1 MANERMTL
9 IERLRNPAWE
19 SVGPGEAR
27 LDKNRAIDTMR
38 EAASTIEQLRATLE
52 QIINPLVAAEEGLT
66 TSDRRVNSLAWLIL
80 NSPENLKAMA
90 RAALGLK
97 IDEE

>member
-9 IERLRNPAWE
+9 IERLRNPVWE
-19 SVGPGEAR
+19 SVGEAR

-52 QIINPLVAAEEGLT
+52 QIINPLVAAEDALT

-90 RAALGLK
+90 RSALGLK
-97 IDEE
+97 VDEE